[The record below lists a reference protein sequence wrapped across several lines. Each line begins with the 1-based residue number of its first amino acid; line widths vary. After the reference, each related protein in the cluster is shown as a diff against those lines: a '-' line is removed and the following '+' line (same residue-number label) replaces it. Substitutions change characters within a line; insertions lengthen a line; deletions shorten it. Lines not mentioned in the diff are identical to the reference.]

1 MTAPFSLKTTR
12 LTLRPVRTSDVDRIA
27 FLLNHFAVAG
37 NLASVAYPYSCEL
50 ARTYVQSQPESPGP
64 REIEFAIDLGDHGMI
79 GAIGWHRDGGGEPEL
94 GYYLG
99 LPYWGRGLM
108 TEAATAAIGWFFA
121 EGRDEAMLSGY
132 FTANKASARI
142 EARLGFTE
150 TGRSLRHCLARGEQV
165 RHIDTKLTRTAWAE
179 TAKTRQA
186 S

>member
-1 MTAPFSLKTTR
+1 MTPPFCLSTPR
-12 LTLRPVRTSDVDRIA
+12 LTLRPVKGSDVDRIA

-37 NLASVAYPYSCEL
+37 NLASVAYPYSGEL
-50 ARTYVQSQPESPGP
+50 ARAYVQGQPETPGP

-79 GAIGWHRDGGGEPEL
+79 GAIGWHREANSEPTL
-94 GYYLG
+94 TYYLG

-108 TEAATAAIGWFFA
+108 TEAATAALGWFFA
-121 EGRDEAMLSGY
+121 RGQDEAMVSGY

-142 EARLGFTE
+142 QARLGFTQ